1 MNLFRRS
8 LLAKKSAIMA
18 KRRKAFL
25 QGGTQ
30 RRGLQAERL
39 ETRAMMAADILVN
52 QGSEYWNPRNPED
65 VNADGYV
72 APNDALAVI
81 NALNSSGSLSLSAV
95 PKTSVSA
102 AGESG
107 STAPVNSLLY
117 DVNNDGFL
125 SPIDALAVINRLN
138 AAEGETTPVMQYTVK
153 AVATGASFGSA
164 ALTSVNVGQDYD
176 LVVTVKD
183 LRTGGTGVYAGF
195 LDMQFPTGNTSVEI
209 QELQQVSIPD
219 TANDGGTFRLTLGA
233 QTTADIT
240 YNASSLP
247 GTASAIQSALNATL
261 GAGSVT
267 VVADDLSPNFLVR
280 FQGSKGDQ
288 NIALMTATNL
298 TLGAGNNPTVSNTI
312 TVGEANP
319 INGDFTS
326 TRAYLNSFRFNSLY
340 STAKSAQDGQ
350 NQVSPGPFQGIDDA
364 GGAYSRTSGTLGT
377 AEREIWRVRMNAVS
391 GGTVNLVGSTLD
403 QSRPFHDTLM
413 FATSGT
419 TNSSNALALTQ
430 AEISIVSTS
439 INILQP
445 VDAINDAYTLPE
457 KSVAFQLSPSPL
469 ANDTQ
474 TTAPAL
480 SIVTTGGTTAQG
492 GTFTRVGTGS
502 SQTFTYTPPSSTF
515 NGTDSF
521 NYTITDGTNQDTAT
535 ITLTVTPVNDAPT
548 LTLPGTQTVNE
559 HGTVTYGGATAIT
572 VNDVDAGSSNV
583 VMTIVFTNTDVTFTP
598 PAAVA
603 GVTVGFSTLGNQTT
617 VTLTGPTNLIN
628 QQLNGLQISPI
639 AREVNFTTTASV
651 NVNDQGNT
659 GSGGAKSASGT
670 LTINVTAVNDPPV
683 NSVPGAQNTTDE
695 DPLVFTAANGNAFS
709 FTDDGVSSAAYRLTF
724 SVNNGTLTASAAAG
738 VTVTSNGTAS
748 IVLNGTKAALQSF
761 LAAGSITYVSAVN
774 FAGVDTLTLVTSDLG
789 SQGSGGTQIDTDT
802 VSITV
807 VPKTRPK
814 AIDDAQTVSET
825 NGATTYKINVL
836 ANDRPHDGFA
846 ATLLSIGSIP
856 ANQGTIAI
864 NDNGT
869 PADQTDDWVDY
880 TPAADYFTPAG
891 SPVTF
896 TYVVNDTVPVG
907 NVSPTRG
914 VDSTGTVRIT
924 VTNTPDAPTAVQD
937 GPYAAVEDTL
947 LTVPAASGVLA
958 NDSSLDLVSFTAVLV
973 SGPSNI
979 SPGGSFTLNSDG
991 SFSYKGATNFNGADS
1006 FVYKARDI
1014 NGLDSAPITVVINV
1028 AAVNDPPVAG
1038 STGPYAVDE
1047 DNTLTV
1053 STRATGV
1060 LGNATDVDSPVANLI
1075 AVLDT
1080 APSAAATQSFTLNPD
1095 GTFVFVPKADFNG
1108 QVTFTFH
1115 IQDDGSPTA
1124 ISAIATATITVRPV
1138 NDPPVAVDDGTAIS
1152 PAYTVAEDTQLNA
1165 TAPGILAND
1174 TDIDSPASALRAV
1187 LENGPSHFSL
1197 FTLNANGSFIYK
1209 GAQDYNG
1216 PDSFTYR
1223 VFDGSANSVGT
1234 ATVYL
1239 NVTPVND
1246 APVASNDTFAVDED
1260 TLGSYTVLG
1269 PKGSGV
1275 LANDNDVDSPSLT
1288 AVLVSG
1294 PAHALSFTL
1303 NANGTFSYQGAA
1315 NFNGSDSFTYRAF
1328 DGNLQSNIAT
1338 VFITVNP
1345 VNDIPPVANDNF
1357 TAIKDFVNQPI
1368 NVLAND
1374 GVNNPDGPENLTIS
1388 QIVTPPTNGTVSIS
1402 GDSKT
1407 LIYTPTA
1414 GYEGPDSL
1422 VYRVSDGNGGFND
1435 ATVTIDVVRFRPTDI
1450 AGTVFMDP
1458 NNDGLIG
1465 SGETRRLGGV
1475 EVQLSGTDF
1484 QGLVVSLM
1492 ATTDING
1499 QYRFVGVRPGE
1510 YTVTEL
1516 QPEGSRDGKEVLLG
1530 STTGA
1535 AIVSNDRYHVSL
1547 PILGVTGGV
1556 NDLNFAELG
1565 MESQFT
1571 SIGDLL
1577 SSDGGWIGSS
1587 TNYGAVVAMGPGGF
1601 LWASKLDGWANLK
1614 SISIS
1619 ATSDANVAIL
1629 NVTDLA
1635 GNSYTRNIYQIPPTG
1650 TTGRFRIMGSTS
1662 AEKVYRLD
1670 GTAAD
1675 FGLNLLSAATLPA
1688 PEGEAQ
1694 SYAEGVDAAMTEENW
1709 A

>member
-39 ETRAMMAADILVN
+39 ETRAMMAADIIMN

-81 NALNSSGSLSLSAV
+81 NALNSSGSKNLSAI

-138 AAEGETTPVMQYTVK
+138 APEGETTPVMQYTVK

-183 LRTGGTGVYAGF
+183 LRTGGTGVYSAY
-195 LDMQFPTGNTSVEI
+195 LDVQFPTSNTTVEI
-209 QELQQVSIPD
+209 QELQQINIPD
-219 TANDGGTFRLTLGA
+219 TANDGGTFRLTLGSL
-233 QTTADIT
+233 TTADIT
-240 YNASSLP
+240 YNASSLS
-247 GTASAIQSALNATL
+247 GTASAIQSALNTTL

-267 VVADDLSPNFLVR
+267 VVADSLSPNFLVR

-288 NIALMTATNL
+288 NIALMTATNIS
-298 TLGAGNNPTVSNTI
+298 LGAGNAPTVSNTI
-312 TVGEANP
+312 TVGEPNP
-319 INGDFTS
+319 ANGDFTS
-326 TRAYLNSFRFNSLY
+326 GRAYLNSFRFG
-340 STAKSAQDGQ
+340 TFFGAAKAAQDGQ
-350 NQVSPGPFQGIDDA
+350 LQATPGPFQGVDDA
-364 GGAYSRTSGTLGT
+364 GGIYPFISGTSGLS
-377 AEREIWRVRMNAVS
+377 EREVWRVRMNAVS
-391 GGTVNLVGSTLD
+391 GGTVNLTGSTANVT
-403 QSRPFHDTLM
+403 RPFHDTLM
-413 FATSGT
+413 FDASGAPVPG
-419 TNSSNALALTQ
+419 NAVPLTQ

-535 ITLTVTPVNDAPT
+535 ITLTVTAVNDAPT

-572 VNDVDAGSSNV
+572 VNDVDAGSNNV

-617 VTLTGPTNLIN
+617 VTMTGPTNLIN

-639 AREVNFTTTASV
+639 ARDVNFTTTASV
-651 NVNDQGNT
+651 SVNDQGNT
-659 GSGGAKSASGT
+659 GSGGARSASGT
-670 LTINVTAVNDPPV
+670 LTINVTAVNDPPI

-695 DPLVFTAANGNAFS
+695 DPLVFSATNGNAFS

-748 IVLNGTKAALQSF
+748 IILNGTKAALQSF
-761 LAAGSITYVSAVN
+761 LAGGSITYVSAVN
-774 FAGVDTLTLVTSDLG
+774 FAGVDTLTLITSDLG
-789 SQGSGGTQIDTDT
+789 SQGAGGTQIDTDT

-814 AIDDAQTVSET
+814 ALDDAETVAET
-825 NGATTYKINVL
+825 NGATTYAINVL
-836 ANDRPHDGFA
+836 GNDRPHDGFA
-846 ATLLSIGSIP
+846 AKLLSISSIP
-856 ANQGTIAI
+856 AAQGTIAI

-880 TPAADYFTPAG
+880 TPAADYFTPVN

-896 TYVVNDTVPVG
+896 TYTINDTEG
-907 NVSPTRG
+907 TG
-914 VDSTGTVRIT
+914 VDSIAAVRIT

-937 GPYAAVEDTL
+937 GPYTAVEDTL

-958 NDSSLDLVSFTAVLV
+958 NDSSLDQVSFTAVLV

-979 SPGGSFTLNSDG
+979 SPGGSFALNSDG
-991 SFSYKGATNFNGADS
+991 SFSYRGATNFSGADS
-1006 FVYKARDI
+1006 FVYVARDI
-1014 NGLDSAPITVVINV
+1014 NGLNSSPITVVINV
-1028 AAVNDPPVAG
+1028 TPVNDAPVAG
-1038 STGPYAVDE
+1038 VTGPYAVDE

-1053 STRATGV
+1053 STRAAGV
-1060 LGNATDVDSPVANLI
+1060 LGTATDVDSPVGNLT
-1075 AVLDT
+1075 AVLIT
-1080 APSAAATQSFTLNPD
+1080 PPSAAATQSFTLNAD

-1108 QVTFTFH
+1108 QVTFTFQ
-1115 IQDDGSPTA
+1115 IQDDGSPVGV
-1124 ISAIATATITVRPV
+1124 SAIATATITVRPV
-1138 NDPPVAVDDGTAIS
+1138 NDAPIAVDDGTAIS
-1152 PAYTVAEDTQLNA
+1152 PAYTVAEDAQLNA
-1165 TAPGILAND
+1165 TAPGVLAND
-1174 TDIDSPASALRAV
+1174 TDIDSPASALTAV
-1187 LENGPSHFSL
+1187 LVSGPSNASL

-1246 APVASNDTFAVDED
+1246 APVAVNDTFSVDED
-1260 TLGSYTVLG
+1260 TLGSYTVSG
-1269 PKGSGV
+1269 VKGSGV
-1275 LANDNDVDSPSLT
+1275 LANDTDVDSPSLT

-1303 NANGTFSYQGAA
+1303 NADGTFSYQGAA

-1328 DGNLQSNIAT
+1328 DGNLNSNIAT

-1345 VNDIPPVANDNF
+1345 INDIPPVANDTF
-1357 TAIKDFVNQPI
+1357 TAIKDFTNQSI

-1374 GVNNPDGPENLTIS
+1374 GVNNPDGVENLTIS
-1388 QIVTPPTNGTVSIS
+1388 QIVTPPTNGTVSIAADNKS
-1402 GDSKT
+1402 
-1407 LIYTPTA
+1407 LIYTPNT

-1450 AGTVFMDP
+1450 TGTVFMDP

-1499 QYRFVGVRPGE
+1499 QYRFEGVRPGE

-1614 SISIS
+1614 SISIT